1 MFRPFFLSATL
12 LAAAPILAQTSAQ
25 ITAPTLHTAAEL
37 QQLEAKLTSAATAS
51 PSGAGIGPID
61 NYGTNYSLLVV
72 RVHTGDAEQH
82 QLWADQMVVDKG
94 TITLITGGT
103 MTGEHPLPGQ
113 PGETRGSGIE
123 GGKEV
128 TLHPGDIAHIPAGIP
143 HWVKIAPGTTTT
155 YLVFKEK

>member
-1 MFRPFFLSATL
+1 MLRNLVLSSAL
-12 LAAAPILAQTSAQ
+12 LAAAPLLAQTPA
-25 ITAPTLHTAAEL
+25 TDAPTIHTAAEL
-37 QQLEAKLTSAATAS
+37 TQLEAKLTAAAKAS
-51 PSGAGIGPID
+51 PGGAGLAPID
-61 NYGTNYSLLVV
+61 NFGTYTSLLVV

-82 QLWADQMVVDKG
+82 QLWADQMVVNSG
-94 TITLITGGT
+94 TITLVTGGT
-103 MTGEHPLPGQ
+103 MVGGHPLPNQ

-128 TLHPGDIAHIPAGIP
+128 TLHAGDIAHIPVNVP